1 MVLCYES
8 VLAAIQY
15 ALPEGVPTQLVN
27 LALLV
32 SAFLL
37 KRSCTLSELARAYPP
52 APSRRTPQPK
62 HDLHYRLRRL
72 DRFLSNRR
80 VDPVAAQCAFI
91 PHTVA
96 RLGYPRRLGLAV
108 DWTMW
113 DSRDL
118 HGHKVRYQL
127 LRIAVPRR
135 GRALPLLQVVYNRD
149 ALPAAQSQNQLEE
162 AAILAVVRALP
173 VGVCPVVLADRGFAR
188 ATLLTWLEQQ
198 GVDYVIRI
206 DRGTTISPAQGPRW
220 KLGEETIAPGDLQW
234 HPQVRYGLYHDRPR
248 DVWCNVAC
256 CWRTTARQQH
266 SRGHRPPQEPWYLAT
281 TLGSGAAAVAWY
293 RQRWWVEPSFRDTKG
308 RFGLAATQVGSA
320 ARLGRLVVGLTLALA
335 WLSLAV
341 LPEVRA
347 KPAGWGARV
356 AQWGPASLIKLALE
370 LFDHLGRLPPAC
382 LPQAP

>member
-1 MVLCYES
+1 MLLCYEA
-8 VLAAIQY
+8 VFAAIQS
-15 ALPEGVPTQLVN
+15 ALPAGVPTQLVN

-37 KRSCTLSELARAYPP
+37 KRSCGLSELARAYPT
-52 APSRRTPQPK
+52 APTRRTPQPK
-62 HDLHYRLRRL
+62 HDLHYRGRRL
-72 DRFLSNRR
+72 DRWLSNPRI
-80 VDPVAAQCAFI
+80 DPVALQCAFI

-118 HGHKVRYQL
+118 HGQKVRYQL
-127 LRIAVPRR
+127 LCIAVPRR

-149 ALPAAQSQNQLEE
+149 ALPKNQSQNHLEE

-173 VGVCPVVLADRGFAR
+173 LGVSPVVLADRGFAR
-188 ATLLTWLEQQ
+188 ATLLMWLGAQ
-198 GVDYVIRI
+198 GLDYVIRI
-206 DRGTTISPAQGPRW
+206 DRGTCISPAQGPRW
-220 KLGEETIAPGDLQW
+220 KLGAEIMAPGDLQW

-248 DVWCNVAC
+248 DVGCNIVCA
-256 CWRTTARQQH
+256 WRTTARQQR
-266 SRGHRPPQEPWYLAT
+266 SRGHRPPHEPWYLAT
-281 TLGSGAAAVAWY
+281 SLSSRAGAVAWY

-320 ARLGRLVVGLTLALA
+320 ERLGRLVVGLTLAVT

-347 KPAGWGARV
+347 KPAGWGAAV
-356 AQWGPASLIKLALE
+356 TQWGSTSLIKLALE
-370 LFDHLGRLPPAC
+370 LFDRLGCLPPAC

>member
-8 VLAAIQY
+8 VLAAIQVG
-15 ALPEGVPTQLVN
+15 LPAGVPTQLVN

-37 KRSCTLSELARAYPP
+37 KRSCSLSELARAYPTP
-52 APSRRTPQPK
+52 TARRTLHPK

-72 DRFLSNRR
+72 DRWLSNPR
-80 VDPVAAQCAFI
+80 VEPVPLQCAFI

-96 RLGYPRRLGLAV
+96 RLGYPHRLGLAV

-113 DSRDL
+113 DSRDV
-118 HGHKVRYQL
+118 HGQKVRYQL

-149 ALPAAQSQNQLEE
+149 ALPADQSQNQLEE

-173 VGVCPVVLADRGFAR
+173 LGVRPVILADRGFAR
-188 ATLLTWLEQQ
+188 ATLLAWLAEQ
-198 GVDYVIRI
+198 GLDYVIRI
-206 DRGTTISPAQGPRW
+206 DRGTVISPAQGPRW
-220 KLGEETIAPGDLQW
+220 KLGEETIGPGDLQW
-234 HPQVRYGLYHDRPR
+234 HPHVRYGLYHDRPR
-248 DVWCNVAC
+248 DLWINLVC
-256 CWRTTARQQH
+256 CWRTTARQQR
-266 SRGHRPPQEPWYLAT
+266 SRGHRPPAEPWYLAT
-281 TLGSGAAAVAWY
+281 SLGSGARAVAWY

-320 ARLGRLVVGLTLALA
+320 ERLGRLVVGLTLALA
-335 WLSLAV
+335 WLTLAV

-347 KPAGWGARV
+347 KPAGWGAVV

-370 LFDHLGRLPPAC
+370 LFDRLGRLPATC

>member
-1 MVLCYES
+1 MLLCYES
-8 VLAAIQY
+8 VLAAIQSV
-15 ALPEGVPTQLVN
+15 LSERVPTQVVN

-37 KRSCTLSELARAYPP
+37 KRSCTLSELARAYPTP
-52 APSRRTPQPK
+52 ATRRTLRPK

-72 DRFLSNRR
+72 DRFLSNPRF
-80 VDPVAAQCAFI
+80 DPIAVQCAFI
-91 PHTVA
+91 PAILA
-96 RLGYPRRLGLAV
+96 RLGYPHQVGLAV

-118 HGHKVRYQL
+118 HGQRVRYQL
-127 LRIAVPRR
+127 LRIAIPRR

-149 ALPAAQSQNQLEE
+149 ALPAGQSQNQLEE
-162 AAILAVVRALP
+162 AAILAVVRSLP

-198 GVDYVIRI
+198 GLEYVVRI
-206 DRGTTISPAQGPRW
+206 DRGTVISPASGPRW

-234 HPQVRYGLYHDRPR
+234 HAHVRYGLYHDRPR
-248 DVWCNVAC
+248 ELWINVAC
-256 CWRTTARQQH
+256 CWRTTARQQQ

-281 TLGSGAAAVAWY
+281 SVGSGAVAVAWY

-308 RFGLAATQVGSA
+308 RFGLALTQVGSA

-335 WLSLAV
+335 WLTLAV

-347 KPAGWGARV
+347 KPRGWEVAV
-356 AQWGPASLIKLALE
+356 AQWGQASLIKLALE
-370 LFDHLGRLPPAC
+370 LFDRLGRLPAAC
-382 LPQAP
+382 LPHAP

>member
-1 MVLCYES
+1 MLLCYES
-8 VLAAIQY
+8 VLAAMQLV
-15 ALPEGVPTQLVN
+15 LPGAVSTQVVN

-37 KRSCTLSELARAYPP
+37 KRTANLTELARAYPTP
-52 APSRRTPQPK
+52 AARRVAQPK
-62 HDLHYRLRRL
+62 HDLHYRVRRL
-72 DRFLSNRR
+72 DRLLSNSR
-80 VDPVAAQCAFI
+80 VDPVAWQCAFI
-91 PHTVA
+91 PSTLA
-96 RLGYPRRLGLAV
+96 RLGYPAWLGLAV

-113 DSRDL
+113 DTTDL
-118 HGHKVRYQL
+118 HGQKVRYQL
-127 LRIAVPRR
+127 LRIAIPRR

-149 ALPAAQSQNQLEE
+149 ALPADQSQNPLEE

-173 VGVCPVVLADRGFAR
+173 VGVRPVILADRGFAR
-188 ATLLTWLEQQ
+188 ASFLTWLEEQ
-198 GVDYVIRI
+198 GVDYVVRI
-206 DRGTTISPAQGPRW
+206 DRGTTMSPATGPRW
-220 KLGEETIAPGDLQW
+220 KLGEAAITRGELQW
-234 HPQVRYGLYHDRPR
+234 HRRVRYGLYHDRPR
-248 DVWCNVAC
+248 DLWINLAC
-256 CWRTTARQQH
+256 CWRTTARQQQ
-266 SRGHRPPQEPWYLAT
+266 SRGHHPPPEPWYLAT
-281 TLGSGAAAVAWY
+281 SLGSAVRAVAWY